1 VVAIANAKRASAAI
15 RHAQDEIGE
24 RYVEPVLLF
33 EREFVAGDP
42 RVAEALFAVLWGLS
56 ALRLI
61 GTHDALEMRYL
72 GIFR

>member
-1 VVAIANAKRASAAI
+1 
-15 RHAQDEIGE
+15 
-24 RYVEPVLLF
+24 
-33 EREFVAGDP
+33 VAGDP